1 VIFER
6 PLLLLLVPVLALLAG
21 GLAWLARRR
30 RIAGAALWSP
40 ALGEL
45 ARGRRRWTPLVL
57 ALCGL
62 AAGIAIAGPRGGQ
75 RTVQAESRALDLVI
89 AVDVSRSM
97 LAEDVAP
104 SRLQRAAREA
114 SRLVEDLVGDRLGL
128 VAFAGR
134 SYILAPLTVD
144 GGALR
149 MFLDALDPDI
159 ASEGGT
165 SLAAV
170 LKQAAELLAA
180 GQDGSDRVLVVFTDG
195 EAHDSLDAAVAA
207 AKKLGESGVRLILV
221 GEGTATPT
229 RIPIRDQSG
238 TLVEYKLDES
248 GQVVRTQRRDDV
260 IRAVAD
266 AAGGSVVSSDL
277 PDQAGAVQELV
288 RTLRRRATAESR
300 TADLAPLA
308 WIPALL
314 GALLLLGDTLRRG
327 SGTLVAL
334 LLLLL
339 PSVARAQRP
348 SSADRA
354 LAAGDAMT
362 AARRYLERAKG
373 PARDTA
379 LYNAGTA
386 ALAAGDLEAAR
397 TALGEAAKSVDP
409 MLRYRALYNLGTATL
424 MAGRR
429 DTARSQ
435 ELMDQAAAHLREAL
449 LLQPASERAKW
460 NLELAERQ
468 KPPPSSGG
476 AQSPPPPKPT
486 PAPPSKPNDLSQNQ
500 AEQIL
505 GSMEREELETQLQRQ
520 RRLQSVRRPGKD
532 W

>member
-1 VIFER
+1 MIFES
-6 PLLLLLVPVLALLAG
+6 PLLLGLVPVLTLLLGA
-21 GLAWLARRR
+21 LAWLARRR
-30 RIAGAALWSP
+30 RVAGATLWSP
-40 ALGEL
+40 SLGER
-45 ARGRRRWTPLVL
+45 ARARRRWTPAFL

-62 AAGIAIAGPRGGQ
+62 AAGIAIAGPRGGA
-75 RTVQAESRALDLVI
+75 RVVQTESRALDLVI

-128 VAFAGR
+128 IAFAGK

-149 MFLDALDPDI
+149 LFLDALDPDI

-165 SLAAV
+165 SLSAV
-170 LKQAAELLAA
+170 MKQGAELLAA
-180 GQDGSDRVLVVFTDG
+180 GQEGADRVLVIFTDG
-195 EAHDSLDAAVAA
+195 ESHDSLDDAVAA
-207 AKKLGESGVRLILV
+207 AKLLAEKGVRLILV

-229 RIPIRDQSG
+229 RIPIRDQAG
-238 TLVEYKLDES
+238 TLVEYKLDEG
-248 GQVVRTQRRDDV
+248 GQVVRTRRRDDV

-308 WIPALL
+308 WIPALVA
-314 GALLLLGDTLRRG
+314 ALVLLGDTLRRG
-327 SGTLVAL
+327 GGTLVSL

-339 PSVARAQRP
+339 PAAAWGQRP

-354 LAAGDAMT
+354 LASGDAVT

-373 PARDTA
+373 SARDTA

-386 ALAAGDLEAAR
+386 ALAAGDLAAAR

-429 DTARSQ
+429 DTARRQ
-435 ELMDQAAAHLREAL
+435 ALMDEAAAHLREAL
-449 LLQPASERAKW
+449 LLQPSSERAKW
-460 NLELAERQ
+460 NLELAEQQ

-476 AQSPPPPKPT
+476 GK
-486 PAPPSKPNDLSQNQ
+486 APPQQQRQPQPPSNDLSRNQ

-505 GSMEREELETQLQRQ
+505 GSMEREELETQMQRQ

>member
-1 VIFER
+1 MIFER
-6 PLLLLLVPVLALLAG
+6 PLLLLLAPVLALLAG
-21 GLAWLARRR
+21 GLGWMARRR

-40 ALGEL
+40 ALGAL
-45 ARGRRRWTPLVL
+45 ARSRRRWTPLVL

-62 AAGIAIAGPRGGQ
+62 TAGVAIAGPRGGQ

-114 SRLVEDLVGDRLGL
+114 SRLVEDLAGDRLGL

-144 GGALR
+144 GGALG

-170 LKQAAELLAA
+170 LEQASGLLAA

-207 AKKLGESGVRLILV
+207 AKRLGESGVRLIIV
-221 GEGTATPT
+221 GEGTGTPT
-229 RIPIRDQSG
+229 RIPIRDESG

-266 AAGGSVVSSDL
+266 AAGGSVVSSEL

-288 RTLRRRATAESR
+288 RTLRRRTTAESR
-300 TADLAPLA
+300 TADLAPLG
-308 WIPALL
+308 WIPALV

-348 SSADRA
+348 SSADR
-354 LAAGDAMT
+354 
-362 AARRYLERAKG
+362 
-373 PARDTA
+373 
-379 LYNAGTA
+379 

-429 DTARSQ
+429 DTAGRQ

-476 AQSPPPPKPT
+476 GQPPPPKPA
-486 PAPPSKPNDLSQNQ
+486 PSPPSQPNDLSRNQ

-520 RRLQSVRRPGKD
+520 RRVQAVRRPGKD

>member
-1 VIFER
+1 VIFEH
-6 PLLLLLVPVLALLAG
+6 PLLLGLVPMFLLLVG

-30 RIAGAALWSP
+30 RVAGAQLWSP
-40 ALGEL
+40 ALGAL
-45 ARGRRRWTPLVL
+45 ARGRRRWTPVML
-57 ALCGL
+57 ALCGV
-62 AAGIAIAGPRGGQ
+62 AAGVAIAGPRGGQ
-75 RTVQAESRALDLVI
+75 RTVQTESRALDLVI

-104 SRLQRAAREA
+104 SRLQRSAREA

-128 VAFAGR
+128 IAFAGR

-170 LKQAAELLAA
+170 LRQGAGLLTA
-180 GQDGSDRVLVVFTDG
+180 GQEGSDRVLVVFTDG
-195 EAHDSLDAAVAA
+195 EAHDSLDEAVSA
-207 AKKLGESGVRLILV
+207 AKQLGEDGVRLILV
-221 GEGTATPT
+221 GEGGAAPT
-229 RIPIRDQSG
+229 RIPIRDQAG
-238 TLVEYKLDES
+238 TLIEYKLDEG

-266 AAGGSVVSSDL
+266 AAGGSVVSSEL

-308 WIPALL
+308 WIPALVA
-314 GALLLLGDTLRRG
+314 ALILLGDTLRRG
-327 SGTLVAL
+327 GGTLVAL

-339 PSVARAQRP
+339 PSVAWGQRP

-354 LAAGDAMT
+354 LASGDAVT

-386 ALAAGDLEAAR
+386 ALAAGDLDAAR
-397 TALGEAAKSVDP
+397 KTLGEAAKSVDP

-424 MAGRR
+424 LAGRR
-429 DTARSQ
+429 DTAKRQ
-435 ELMDQAAAHLREAL
+435 ELMEQAATQLREAL

-476 AQSPPPPKPT
+476 GKSPPQQRKQAPQ
-486 PAPPSKPNDLSQNQ
+486 PPSNDLSKNQ

-505 GSMEREELETQLQRQ
+505 GSMEREELETQVQRQ
-520 RRLQSVRRPGKD
+520 RRLQTVRRPGKD

>member
-1 VIFER
+1 MIFER

-45 ARGRRRWTPLVL
+45 ARSRRRWTPVLL

-144 GGALR
+144 GGALG

-170 LKQAAELLAA
+170 LTQAAGLLAA

-195 EAHDSLDAAVAA
+195 EMHDSLDVAVAA
-207 AKKLGESGVRLILV
+207 ARKLGESGVRLIIV

-260 IRAVAD
+260 IRAMAD
-266 AAGGSVVSSDL
+266 AAGGSVVSSEL

-288 RTLRRRATAESR
+288 RTMRRRATAESR
-300 TADLAPLA
+300 TADLAPLG
-308 WIPALL
+308 WIPALV

-327 SGTLVAL
+327 SGALVAL

-476 AQSPPPPKPT
+476 GQSPPPKPA
-486 PAPPSKPNDLSQNQ
+486 PSPPSKPNDLSQNQ